1 MDFALT
7 EEQQM
12 MRDAARRFAEE
23 RIRPTMEEDEKNSY
37 YRKELVLE
45 MAELGF
51 FGCLAPEEYG
61 GTEVGHLAASIM
73 AMELARVSPSWGLP
87 FNMQMNGLQTV
98 LLNHGT
104 EEQKKKYIPGLINA
118 ELFGCFAITEPNTGS
133 DVASMKTWAVE
144 KDDCFV
150 LNGNKMWIS
159 NVPYADLGVVYAVTD
174 PDAKPKHRGI
184 SAFIVD
190 MHSEGIT
197 QKAIETKL
205 GLHCAPTG
213 EIYFEDVKVPKEN
226 LVGKLGEGFKIC
238 MQMLDVTRLSCAA
251 RAVGVGQGCI
261 DACVQYAKERT
272 QFGRPIADFQMIQAS
287 IAEMVVEHEAAKLLV
302 YQAATLKDE
311 ATRRSTF
318 ETSMAKYFAAEAAVH
333 AANEACKIFGS
344 YGFSSEYPVERFLR
358 DSKSFQVVEGTS
370 NIQKII
376 IARNVLAD

>member
-1 MDFALT
+1 MDFRLT

-23 RIRPTMEEDEKNSY
+23 RIRPTMEEDEKNHY
-37 YRKELVLE
+37 FRKELVYE

-73 AMELARVSPSWGLP
+73 AMEVARVSPSWGLP

-98 LLNHGT
+98 LLQFGT
-104 EEQKKKYIPGLINA
+104 EEQKKKYIPGLISA
-118 ELFGCFAITEPNTGS
+118 EIFGCFAITEPNTGS
-133 DVASMKTWAVE
+133 DVASMKTWAAE
-144 KDDCFV
+144 KDDHFV

-174 PDAKPKHRGI
+174 PEARPKHRGI
-184 SAFIVD
+184 SAFLVD
-190 MHSEGIT
+190 MHSEGVI

-238 MQMLDVTRLSCAA
+238 MTMLDVTRLSCAA

-272 QFGRPIADFQMIQAS
+272 QFGRPIAEFQMIQS
-287 IAEMVVEHEAAKLLV
+287 QIAEMVVEHEAAKLLV
-302 YQAATLKDE
+302 YQAATLKDQG
-311 ATRRSTF
+311 AKRSTF

-370 NIQKII
+370 NVQKII
-376 IARNVLAD
+376 ISRNVLAD

>member
-1 MDFALT
+1 MDFRLT

-23 RIRPTMEEDEKNSY
+23 RIRPTMEEDEKNHY
-37 YRKELVLE
+37 FRKELVYE

-73 AMELARVSPSWGLP
+73 AMEVARVSPSWGLP

-98 LLNHGT
+98 LLQFGT
-104 EEQKKKYIPGLINA
+104 EEQKKKYIPGLISA
-118 ELFGCFAITEPNTGS
+118 EIFGCFAITEPNTGS
-133 DVASMKTWAVE
+133 DVASMKTWAAE
-144 KDDCFV
+144 KDDHFV

-174 PDAKPKHRGI
+174 PEARPKHRGI
-184 SAFIVD
+184 SAFLVD
-190 MHSEGIT
+190 MHSEGVI

-238 MQMLDVTRLSCAA
+238 MTMLDVTRLSCAA

-272 QFGRPIADFQMIQAS
+272 QFGRPIAEFQMIQS
-287 IAEMVVEHEAAKLLV
+287 QIAEMVVEHEAAKLLV
-302 YQAATLKDE
+302 YQAATLKDQGGK
-311 ATRRSTF
+311 RSTF

-370 NIQKII
+370 NVQKII
-376 IARNVLAD
+376 ISRNVLAD

>member
-1 MDFALT
+1 MDFRLT

-23 RIRPTMEEDEKNSY
+23 RIRPTMEEDEKNHY
-37 YRKELVLE
+37 YRKELVYE

-73 AMELARVSPSWGLP
+73 AMEVARVSPSWGLP

-98 LLNHGT
+98 LLQFGN
-104 EEQKKKYIPGLINA
+104 EEQKKKYIPGLISA

-133 DVASMKTWAVE
+133 DVASMKTWAAE
-144 KDDCFV
+144 KDDHFV

-174 PDAKPKHRGI
+174 PEARPKHRGI

-238 MQMLDVTRLSCAA
+238 MTMLDVTRLSCAA

-272 QFGRPIADFQMIQAS
+272 QFGRPIAEFQMIQAQ

-302 YQAATLKDE
+302 YQAATLKDQGVK
-311 ATRRSTF
+311 RSTF
-318 ETSMAKYFAAEAAVH
+318 ETSMAKYFASEAAVH

-370 NIQKII
+370 NVQKII
-376 IARNVLAD
+376 ISRNVLAD

>member
-23 RIRPTMEEDEKNSY
+23 RIRPTMEEDEKNHY
-37 YRKELVLE
+37 YRKELVKE

-98 LLNHGT
+98 LLNFGT
-104 EEQKKKYIPGLINA
+104 EEQKKKYLPGLINA
-118 ELFGCFAITEPNTGS
+118 DLFGCFAITEPNTGS
-133 DVASMKTWAVE
+133 DVASMKTWAAE

-159 NVPYADLGVVYAVTD
+159 NVPHAHLGVVYAVTD
-174 PDAKPKHRGI
+174 PEAKPKHRGI
-184 SAFIVD
+184 SAFLVD
-190 MHSEGIT
+190 MQSKGIV
-197 QKAIETKL
+197 QEPIETKL

-213 EIYFEDVKVPKEN
+213 EIYFEDVEVPKEN
-226 LVGKLGEGFKIC
+226 LVGKLGDGFKIC
-238 MQMLDVTRLSCAA
+238 MNMLDVTRLSCAA

-261 DACVQYAKERT
+261 DACVQYVKERT
-272 QFGRPIADFQMIQAS
+272 QFGRPIGEFQMIQAS

-311 ATRRSTF
+311 GTRRSTF

-370 NIQKII
+370 NIQKMI
-376 IARNVLAD
+376 IARNVMGD